1 METPDVNP
9 TPAESSSAVHPPIE
23 VPQDHNSQEYA
34 EWRLTGKTPEPKP
47 APTETKPKADPA
59 PAKKEPSEK
68 TAPVSETGNHTQQ
81 ERKPSKAEQ
90 RLSDLLEDIRQT
102 GYTPAELKTLR
113 KQAQAET
120 KAEPPKATPEP
131 TAKPAELK
139 KPKLEDF
146 KTLDDYEAARDK
158 YYEDLATDKAQKAV
172 EADRVRQANEAQ
184 QRTMRERLDKAKE
197 RYGDGA
203 DTQIVQ
209 TARDIFNANDVNPA
223 VKAVLNDSDVLVD
236 LMYALGKGEDFQEFL
251 SEAKTNPGKA
261 IRRAVLIEKLVKE
274 ELAKGPRSTDTVETP
289 ARDASGKFQ
298 KSESEP
304 PAEKPTTKAPP
315 PPRESSGRASA
326 PPDELQAAI
335 AANDT
340 ARYMREANRRDIA
353 RRRNG

>member
-1 METPDVNP
+1 METTDVNT
-9 TPAESSSAVHPPIE
+9 TPAESSSAAPVHPPIE

-34 EWRLTGKTPEPKP
+34 EWRLTGKTPESKP
-47 APTETKPKADPA
+47 APTEKKPKADPA

-81 ERKPSKAEQ
+81 ERRPSKAEA
-90 RLSDLLEDIRQT
+90 RLNDLLEDIRQT

-120 KAEPPKATPEP
+120 KAEPPKAAPEQ

-139 KPKLEDF
+139 KPKIEDY
-146 KTLDDYEAARDK
+146 KTLDEYEAARDK
-158 YYEDLATDKAQKAV
+158 YFEDLAEAKAQNAV
-172 EADRVRQANEAQ
+172 QADRIRQANEAQ
-184 QRTMRERLDKAKE
+184 QRDLRERLNKAKE
-197 RYGDGA
+197 RYGEGS
-203 DTQIVQ
+203 DTQIIQ
-209 TARDIFNANDVNPA
+209 TAKNIFNANDVNPA

-236 LMYALGKGEDFQEFL
+236 LMYAIGQGEDFQEFL

-261 IRRAVLIEKLVKE
+261 IRRAVLMEKLVKE
-274 ELAKGPRSTDTVETP
+274 ELAKSPAAETP
-289 ARDASGKFQ
+289 RDSSGKFQ
-298 KSESEP
+298 SRDEEP